1 MTPRELATVLSR
13 VLAIHLLVLA
23 ASQIIH
29 IVGGLITAAWAFTAV
44 EMFTVHVIVG
54 GIGQALP
61 PLLLGAL
68 GIALWR
74 KAEWIAS
81 KVVEGTPDES
91 RFTCGSLDAV
101 SLQQALLLV
110 VGVFLIAD
118 AVPSLIRQLSA
129 YFSITALGRGID
141 RGMGL
146 PPEYNEA
153 ESLAP
158 IHDMMR
164 YWFRAFAREWHW
176 GGVAG
181 SVLQLAIGLWLALG
195 GRSVLGLL
203 DRVRR
208 IGLQPPASAQPDDN
222 QP

>member
-13 VLAIHLLVLA
+13 VLAIYLLVLA

-29 IVGGLITAAWAFTAV
+29 IVGGLITAAWALTAV
-44 EMFTVHVIVG
+44 EMFTAHLIVRG
-54 GIGQALP
+54 MGQALQ

-68 GIALWR
+68 GIALWH
-74 KAEWIAS
+74 KAEWIAG
-81 KVVEGTPDES
+81 KVAAGNANES
-91 RFTCGSLDAV
+91 RITGGSLDAV

-118 AVPSLIRQLSA
+118 AAPSLVRQLSA

-141 RGMGL
+141 GGMGL
-146 PPEYNEA
+146 PPEYSET
-153 ESLAP
+153 ESLAC

-164 YWFRAFAREWHW
+164 YWFRAFASEWHW
-176 GGVAG
+176 GVVAG

-208 IGLQPPASAQPDDN
+208 IGVRSAT
-222 QP
+222 